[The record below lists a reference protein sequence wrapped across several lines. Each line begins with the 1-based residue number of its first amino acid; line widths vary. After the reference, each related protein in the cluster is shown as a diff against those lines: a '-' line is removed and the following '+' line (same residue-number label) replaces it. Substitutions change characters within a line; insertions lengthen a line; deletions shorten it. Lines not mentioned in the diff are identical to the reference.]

1 MPAWGGLVVVEG
13 ARRRRLRP
21 RRNTNSLLCVLVHY
35 WLGREAIC
43 ARWWGLKTDHWFYGL
58 FQSAPDLIALLLPA
72 AGAAGAS
79 AVPSLGPDSPGDVLY
94 RFDAPEL
101 KAANHRLDGAFWPRS
116 AETGTPE
123 QPVVLL
129 EVQMHAKPGFKH
141 RLGAQSFRFL
151 QLHPQVQHLAVVVV
165 VPHRR
170 SKLGPDQLPQQL
182 QTFLDGVIWLS
193 LEELGLQPDLD
204 PWLTLLTL
212 PVRPEAE
219 LKRST
224 QQVLQRHPE
233 LLSAV
238 LTILFERLPTLT
250 TEELMV
256 FAGIPTDQLL
266 HTRAA
271 QDLLDRGRLEGE
283 ARGRAAEA
291 AAVTIRQLNLRCG
304 PLSEATTTRVQALPL
319 QQLEAVAEA
328 LLDFTGPA
336 DLAAW
341 LAEHTG

>member
-1 MPAWGGLVVVEG
+1 M
-13 ARRRRLRP
+13 
-21 RRNTNSLLCVLVHY
+21 
-35 WLGREAIC
+35 
-43 ARWWGLKTDHWFYGL
+43 KTDHWFYGL

-79 AVPSLGPDSPGDVLY
+79 AVPSLGPDSPGDALY
-94 RFDAPEL
+94 RFEAPEL

-129 EVQMHAKPGFKH
+129 EVQMHGKAGFKH

-170 SKLGPDQLPQQL
+170 LNLGPAQLPQQL
-182 QTFLDGVIWLS
+182 QAFLNGVIWMS
-193 LEELGLQPDLD
+193 LEDLGQRAELD
-204 PWLTLLTL
+204 PLLALLTL
-212 PVRPEAE
+212 PARPEAE
-219 LKRST
+219 LQAST
-224 QQVLQRHPE
+224 QQILELRSD
-233 LLSAV
+233 LLSTV
-238 LTILFERLPTLT
+238 LTMLFERFPTLT
-250 TEELMV
+250 PEEIMV
-256 FAGIPTDQLL
+256 IAGIPTDQLL

-304 PLSEATTTRVQALPL
+304 PLSEATTARVQALPL

>member
-1 MPAWGGLVVVEG
+1 LRGLADAW
-13 ARRRRLRP
+13 
-21 RRNTNSLLCVLVHY
+21 
-35 WLGREAIC
+35 WLFHAG
-43 ARWWGLKTDHWFYGL
+43 WWALKTDHWFYGL
-58 FQSAPDLIALLLPA
+58 FQSAPDLITLLLPE
-72 AGAAGAS
+72 GVTG
-79 AVPSLGPDSPGDVLY
+79 VPSLSPDAPGDALY

-101 KAANHRLDGAFWPRS
+101 KAVNHRLDGAFWPRS
-116 AETGTPE
+116 TESGTPDR
-123 QPVVLL
+123 PVVLL
-129 EVQMHAKPGFKH
+129 EVQMHSKAGFKH

-170 SKLGPDQLPQQL
+170 LNLGPTRLPQQL
-182 QTFLDGVIWLS
+182 HAFVDGVVWLS
-193 LEELGLQPDLD
+193 LEELGQQADLD
-204 PWLTLLTL
+204 PLLSLLTL
-212 PVRPEAE
+212 PVQPEAQ

-224 QQVLQRHPE
+224 QQILVHHPA

-238 LTILFERLPTLT
+238 LTMLIERLPTLT

-271 QDLLDRGRLEGE
+271 QDLLDRGRQEGEARGRQEGE

-291 AAVTIRQLNLRCG
+291 AAVTLRLLNRRCG
-304 PLSEATTTRVQALPL
+304 PLSEATTIRIQALPL
-319 QQLEAVAEA
+319 EQLESLAEA
-328 LLDFTGPA
+328 LLDFSGSA

-341 LAEHTG
+341 LEEHPG